1 MSTRCFIA
9 MSKDD
14 INYQSIYCHH
24 AGYDSGN
31 GVGPTLRQYH
41 NSEYHAESLIALG
54 DISYVQGESVCA
66 YHRDRGDAW
75 EQTKPRLT
83 SSKQELIALA
93 IACDA
98 DYLYIYEAQHWST
111 QKLRS

>member
-24 AGYDSGN
+24 DGYDSGN

-41 NSEYHAESLIALG
+41 NSEFHAESLIALG
-54 DISYVQGESVCA
+54 DISYVQGETVYA

-75 EQTKPRLT
+75 EQTRPRT
-83 SSKQELIALA
+83 TRSESELFALA
-93 IACDA
+93 KACDA
-98 DYLYIYEAQHWST
+98 EYLYLFKQSEWHTI
-111 QKLRS
+111 KL